1 MDTGMTT
8 DLNDEDKAQLWRM
21 VQVYPNP
28 NPNPNPKPDPDPEPK
43 PKPIP
48 TLTPTPTLPQPY
60 PYPTP
65 NPTPNQADCDFLQR
79 QNLLD
84 YSLLLGIYRPPDRS
98 MDPSPYP

>member
-21 VQVYPNP
+21 V
-28 NPNPNPKPDPDPEPK
+28 
-43 PKPIP
+43 
-48 TLTPTPTLPQPY
+48 
-60 PYPTP
+60 
-65 NPTPNQADCDFLQR
+65 QADCDFLQR

-98 MDPSPYP
+98 IDPASKEALLQDLARRCP